1 MADPQL
7 LAALDLMRR
16 MPPSRCET
24 SLEELVDLVP
34 HLTDDLLNTI
44 DQPLQT
50 AKDAQG
56 NAYLLCDYNR
66 DGDSYR
72 SPWTNEYDPPLSD
85 GVLPSPKLRAMETLA
100 NDIFEGYREMYY
112 EGGISSV
119 YFWDLDE
126 SSFAACVLVK
136 KDAEE
141 KKKLEAGNWDAIHV
155 VEVRPLGPKRAAY
168 KLTTT
173 IMLRIKTG
181 HAVGVHEGEMNLSG
195 SLTRQKEEE
204 LAVGDVA
211 SHVANMGR
219 MVEEM
224 ESRMR
229 DTPVSPPLP
238 ISPHLSPGDGE
249 PDARHAAVDLLWQD
263 EERRQ
268 RPLPVGRCRGQQ
280 EEGYARSGAHGGDG
294 QAECGLKRPPR
305 AAYLRHVRR
314 GARWCEVVRGPQ
326 SESAR
331 SGQCVG
337 RWDGAGWRR

>member
-126 SSFAACVLVK
+126 EGAFSKWSPPGSQRHGGGGGGALAVLLSGGVAA
-136 KDAEE
+136 
-141 KKKLEAGNWDAIHV
+141 
-155 VEVRPLGPKRAAY
+155 AA
-168 KLTTT
+168 
-173 IMLRIKTG
+173 
-181 HAVGVHEGEMNLSG
+181 AQVGVHEGEMNLSG

-229 DTPVSPPLP
+229 DT
-238 ISPHLSPGDGE
+238 
-249 PDARHAAVDLLWQD
+249 
-263 EERRQ
+263 
-268 RPLPVGRCRGQQ
+268 
-280 EEGYARSGAHGGDG
+280 
-294 QAECGLKRPPR
+294 
-305 AAYLRHVRR
+305 
-314 GARWCEVVRGPQ
+314 
-326 SESAR
+326 
-331 SGQCVG
+331 
-337 RWDGAGWRR
+337 

>member
-1 MADPQL
+1 
-7 LAALDLMRR
+7 
-16 MPPSRCET
+16 
-24 SLEELVDLVP
+24 
-34 HLTDDLLNTI
+34 
-44 DQPLQT
+44 
-50 AKDAQG
+50 
-56 NAYLLCDYNR
+56 
-66 DGDSYR
+66 
-72 SPWTNEYDPPLSD
+72 
-85 GVLPSPKLRAMETLA
+85 VLPSPKLRAMETLA

-224 ESRMR
+224 ENRMR
-229 DTPVSPPLP
+229 DTLQSIYFGKTKSVVNGLYQSGGAEANKKKDMLAQASGPAPPP
-238 ISPHLSPGDGE
+238 KCWTARRAHPHP
-249 PDARHAAVDLLWQD
+249 A
-263 EERRQ
+263 
-268 RPLPVGRCRGQQ
+268 
-280 EEGYARSGAHGGDG
+280 
-294 QAECGLKRPPR
+294 R
-305 AAYLRHVRR
+305 AAPR
-314 GARWCEVVRGPQ
+314 PQ
-326 SESAR
+326 ALMAEMGKRNA
-331 SGQCVG
+331 
-337 RWDGAGWRR
+337 D